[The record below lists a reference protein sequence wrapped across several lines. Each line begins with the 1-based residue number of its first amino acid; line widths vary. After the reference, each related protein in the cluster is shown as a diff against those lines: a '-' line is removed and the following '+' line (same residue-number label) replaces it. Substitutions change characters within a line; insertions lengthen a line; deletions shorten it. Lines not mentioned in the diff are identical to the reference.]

1 MKKRNWKQAQC
12 TNVVTFILTFFLV
25 FSLASCGIEND
36 FITLSNA
43 KKPSPSTVLSVKI
56 PRRSSQQE
64 SVTIKLRVGKSEH
77 AQYQDLNYRET
88 ILSIDA
94 PGVLINGY
102 NDCYLQTFDI
112 TEEKYECKKYTPQ
125 YAIEI
130 PLSFGGCEQTSG
142 TITISLVSYFD
153 RGENGETDGE
163 NFYIN
168 YIIKAGV
175 VCFFAK

>member
-1 MKKRNWKQAQC
+1 MKKHIWKRIPCA
-12 TNVVTFILTFFLV
+12 NVVTFILTFFLIC
-25 FSLASCGIEND
+25 SLVSCGIEND

-94 PGVLINGY
+94 PGVLINGN
-102 NDCYLQTFDI
+102 NDCYLQSFDI

-130 PLSFGGCEQTSG
+130 PLSFADCKQASG

-153 RGENGETDGE
+153 RGEDGETDGE

-168 YIIKAGV
+168 YTIEGNV
-175 VCFFAK
+175 VRFSSK